1 MIGERLR
8 ELRQMQG
15 KSLAD
20 IAGKAKISVATLSR
34 IETDKQSV
42 DVDLLIILAG
52 VLGTQAREILSESDQ
67 GTERREEL
75 AQRIAGMDT
84 RKRADFWRDLAT
96 ERRNQRGRD
105 RAPRDV
111 TQQVEELLAQ
121 VDFLR
126 EELEAVRSR
135 VRKRR

>member
-1 MIGERLR
+1 
-8 ELRQMQG
+8 MQG

-20 IAGKAKISVATLSR
+20 IAVKAKISVATLSR

-42 DVDLLIILAG
+42 DVDLLVILAG
-52 VLGTQAREILSESDQ
+52 VLGTEAREILGDSEGQ
-67 GTERREEL
+67 GEGRREEL

-84 RKRADFWRDLAT
+84 RKRADFWRELAT
-96 ERRNQRGRD
+96 ERRNLRGRD
-105 RAPRDV
+105 RPPRDV